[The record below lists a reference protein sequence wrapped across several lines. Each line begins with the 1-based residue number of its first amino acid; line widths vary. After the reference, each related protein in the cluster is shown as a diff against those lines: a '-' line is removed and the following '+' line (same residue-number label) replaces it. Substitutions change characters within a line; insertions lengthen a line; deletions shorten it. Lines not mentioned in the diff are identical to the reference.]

1 VESIGWLYPNIN
13 PILLELPGP
22 FAIRWYGMMYLVGFT
37 IGFLILRRL
46 AKTGRL
52 PVNVEQVGELLGLL
66 ALGVIVGGRLGYVL
80 FYNPSMILSNPLEI
94 FVLWEGGLSFHGGLI
109 GVAAAFWWFARRAGV
124 PFLTMAD
131 GIVLAAPPGIAGVRL
146 ANFING
152 ELYGRV
158 AAESVP
164 WAMRFP
170 TDPVALRLM
179 GTSTARPEEIYRAV
193 RIARADGSWQQIESQ
208 IPLRHPS
215 QLYEAALEGVFLFAA
230 LWTLVFMARRFGW
243 KIRKGVLGT
252 LFLIGYGGC
261 RIFVEN
267 FRQPDRQFIGPGD
280 SLGTVLGP
288 LTMGQVLSIG
298 MLLAGIIVFVL
309 VVRGRGPEGISCPIE
324 AGEIPERSAE

>member
-1 VESIGWLYPNIN
+1 MESIGWQYPNIN

-22 FAIRWYGMMYLVGFT
+22 FAIRWYGMMYLVGFA

-52 PVNVEQVGELLGLL
+52 PVNVDQVGELLGLL

-80 FYNPSMILSNPLEI
+80 FYSPSIIFNNPLEI

-109 GVAAAFWWFARRAGV
+109 GVALAFWWFTRRAGV
-124 PFLTMAD
+124 PFLTVAD
-131 GIVLAAPPGIAGVRL
+131 GIVLAAPPGIAAVRL

-152 ELYGRV
+152 ELFGRV
-158 AAESVP
+158 APESVP

-170 TDPVALRLM
+170 TDPAALRLM
-179 GTSTARPEEIYRAV
+179 GTSASRPEEIYRAV
-193 RIARADGSWQQIESQ
+193 KLARADGSWQQIESQ

-215 QLYEAALEGVFLFAA
+215 QLYEAALEGVFVFSA
-230 LWTLVFMARRFGW
+230 LWALVFLARRFGW
-243 KIRKGVLGT
+243 RVRKGVIGA
-252 LFLIGYGGC
+252 LFLIGYAGC

-267 FRQPDRQFIGPGD
+267 FRQPDRQFTGPGD

-298 MLLAGIIVFVL
+298 MLLAGVVILIL
-309 VVRGRGPEGISCPIE
+309 VMRGKGPEGISCPID
-324 AGEIPERSAE
+324 AGEISA

>member
-80 FYNPSMILSNPLEI
+80 FYNPSMILNNPLEI

-193 RIARADGSWQQIESQ
+193 RIARADGSWQQIAVAALRSGPRGGV
-208 IPLRHPS
+208 PLRR
-215 QLYEAALEGVFLFAA
+215 ALDTRVHGATVRLEDPQ
-230 LWTLVFMARRFGW
+230 
-243 KIRKGVLGT
+243 
-252 LFLIGYGGC
+252 GC
-261 RIFVEN
+261 
-267 FRQPDRQFIGPGD
+267 
-280 SLGTVLGP
+280 
-288 LTMGQVLSIG
+288 
-298 MLLAGIIVFVL
+298 A
-309 VVRGRGPEGISCPIE
+309 
-324 AGEIPERSAE
+324 RSALSDRVWRVQDLCREFPPAGQAVHRAG

>member
-22 FAIRWYGMMYLVGFT
+22 FAIRWYGMMYLVGFA

-52 PVNVEQVGELLGLL
+52 PVNVDQVGELLGLL

-80 FYNPSMILSNPLEI
+80 FYSPSIIFNNPLEI

-109 GVAAAFWWFARRAGV
+109 GVALAFWWFTRRSGV
-124 PFLTMAD
+124 PFLAVAD

-152 ELYGRV
+152 ELFGRV
-158 AAESVP
+158 APDSVP

-179 GTSTARPEEIYRAV
+179 GTSAGRPEEIYRAV
-193 RIARADGSWQQIESQ
+193 KLARADGSWQQIESQ

-215 QLYEAALEGVFLFAA
+215 QLYEAALEGVFVFSA

-243 KIRKGVLGT
+243 RVRKGVIGA
-252 LFLIGYGGC
+252 LFLIGYAGC
-261 RIFVEN
+261 RIFVEQ
-267 FRQPDRQFIGPGD
+267 FRQPDRQFTGPGD

-288 LTMGQVLSIG
+288 FTMGQVLSIG
-298 MLLAGIIVFVL
+298 MLLAGVL
-309 VVRGRGPEGISCPIE
+309 VLVLVMRGKGPEGVACPIE